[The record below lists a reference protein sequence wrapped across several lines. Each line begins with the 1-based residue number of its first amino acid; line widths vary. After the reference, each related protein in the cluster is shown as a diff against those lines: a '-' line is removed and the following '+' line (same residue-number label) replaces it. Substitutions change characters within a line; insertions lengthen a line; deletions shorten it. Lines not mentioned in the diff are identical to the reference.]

1 MGILSHLHIGKAH
14 LQCSEVNDAVDI
26 RVVLED
32 FVERSRLCDIDV
44 VEIWALAADEWN
56 AINGLLR
63 GIPKI
68 VSNDNLV
75 VGFKECKG
83 CE

>member
-1 MGILSHLHIGKAH
+1 M
-14 LQCSEVNDAVDI
+14 
-26 RVVLED
+26 VLKD
-32 FVERSRLCDIDV
+32 FVERARFCDIDI
-44 VEIWALAADEWN
+44 VEIWALAADELN
-56 AINGLLR
+56 TVDGLLR